1 MIHTERVPVVRA
13 VDLTDRDLTG
23 DGDRCQSRPLG
34 AVKVVIGVRQT
45 CPVEVAKNSAEAKL
59 WEKRWWGYDV
69 IAGPVFSDLKTRKV
83 TSVFVNAACRS
94 NWIRVTGY
102 GHCEWGGVHY
112 QSAEVFNTKFVD
124 C

>member
-1 MIHTERVPVVRA
+1 MHDPTKINAE
-13 VDLTDRDLTG
+13 
-23 DGDRCQSRPLG
+23 
-34 AVKVVIGVRQT
+34 VRQT

-102 GHCEWGGVHY
+102 GHYEWGGVHY